1 MAESNTTSKTV
12 AEVEVMGIS
21 VVSID
26 CPHCEATQE
35 GWLADPR
42 HGEHTCRDCGG
53 VYRVPIDMKLAF

>member
-1 MAESNTTSKTV
+1 MAEANTTGKAV
-12 AEVEVMGIS
+12 AEVEVMRIN

-42 HGEHTCRDCGG
+42 QDDHTCDDCGG
-53 VYRVPIDMKLAF
+53 VYRVPADVKLTF